1 MASEITGEYDISIS
15 RACKLVNI
23 HRSYFYY
30 EEKKDDS
37 QVEDAIRQAAEFGD
51 GFWMIYK
58 VLRKSGRIWNH
69 KKVYRVYKAMHYE
82 KRSKLKKRLPARI
95 KNPLERPGEPN
106 TTWSLDFVSDAVECG
121 RKFRVLNIIDD
132 CDRLAIAQEV
142 SMSMPA
148 KRVIKILE
156 KVIWLNGKPKNVR
169 CDNGPEFI
177 AADFQNWCRGNDI
190 NILFIQPGCPTQNS
204 YIERFNG
211 SYRRAVLDAYIFR
224 NLNEA
229 REQTEIWRTYYNE
242 QRPHESLDNMTP
254 IEYRMNKAV

>member
-1 MASEITGEYDISIS
+1 
-15 RACKLVNI
+15 
-23 HRSYFYY
+23 
-30 EEKKDDS
+30 
-37 QVEDAIRQAAEFGD
+37 VEDATRQAAEFGD

-58 VLRKSGRIWNH
+58 VLRKSGRMWNH
-69 KKVYRVYKAMHYE
+69 K
-82 KRSKLKKRLPARI
+82 
-95 KNPLERPGEPN
+95 
-106 TTWSLDFVSDAVECG
+106 
-121 RKFRVLNIIDD
+121 
-132 CDRLAIAQEV
+132 
-142 SMSMPA
+142 
-148 KRVIKILE
+148 
-156 KVIWLNGKPKNVR
+156 KVIWLNGKPKNIR

-177 AADFQNWCRGNDI
+177 ATDFQNWCKGNEI
-190 NILFIQPGCPTQNS
+190 NILFTQPGCPTQNS

>member
-1 MASEITGEYDISIS
+1 M
-15 RACKLVNI
+15 
-23 HRSYFYY
+23 
-30 EEKKDDS
+30 
-37 QVEDAIRQAAEFGD
+37 EDAIRQAAEFGD

-58 VLRKSGRIWNH
+58 VLRKSGRMWNH

-82 KRSKLKKRLPARI
+82 KRSK
-95 KNPLERPGEPN
+95 
-106 TTWSLDFVSDAVECG
+106 FVSDAVECG

-156 KVIWLNGKPKNVR
+156 KVIWLNGKPKNIR

-177 AADFQNWCRGNDI
+177 ATDFQNWCKGNEI
-190 NILFIQPGCPTQNS
+190 NILFTQPGCPTQNS

-229 REQTEIWRTYYNE
+229 REQTEIWRKYYNE

>member
-1 MASEITGEYDISIS
+1 
-15 RACKLVNI
+15 
-23 HRSYFYY
+23 
-30 EEKKDDS
+30 
-37 QVEDAIRQAAEFGD
+37 
-51 GFWMIYK
+51 
-58 VLRKSGRIWNH
+58 
-69 KKVYRVYKAMHYE
+69 MHYE

-95 KNPLERPGEPN
+95 KNPLERPEEPN
-106 TTWSLDFVSDAVECG
+106 ATWSLDFVSDAVECG

-156 KVIWLNGKPKNVR
+156 KVIWLNGKPKNIR

-211 SYRRAVLDAYIFR
+211 SFRDECLNTNWFLSLSDARDKIESFRRD
-224 NLNEA
+224 
-229 REQTEIWRTYYNE
+229 YNSY
-242 QRPHESLDNMTP
+242 RPHSSLQGMTP
-254 IEYRMNKAV
+254 EEAEIEYVKNPEFSTFELSEKWE

>member
-1 MASEITGEYDISIS
+1 
-15 RACKLVNI
+15 
-23 HRSYFYY
+23 
-30 EEKKDDS
+30 
-37 QVEDAIRQAAEFGD
+37 
-51 GFWMIYK
+51 
-58 VLRKSGRIWNH
+58 
-69 KKVYRVYKAMHYE
+69 
-82 KRSKLKKRLPARI
+82 
-95 KNPLERPGEPN
+95 LERPEEPN

-132 CDRLAIAQEV
+132 CDRFAIAQEV

-156 KVIWLNGKPKNVR
+156 KVIWLNGKPKNIR

-242 QRPHESLDNMTP
+242 QRPHESLENMTP